1 MQEATSGPLKV
12 LGDSLRNNPETLFT
26 NRIKAFTMMY
36 NTGHYAYIAVY
47 KLLYRYFYLKRMEM
61 DYYFHK
67 ADPLVYSFMDAAN
80 KKAGYCKFTVSKRHL
95 VNADYIGVYTFPKN
109 WRYTD
114 AVNYK

>member
-1 MQEATSGPLKV
+1 M
-12 LGDSLRNNPETLFT
+12 F
-26 NRIKAFTMMY
+26 F
-36 NTGHYAYIAVY
+36 
-47 KLLYRYFYLKRMEM
+47 
-61 DYYFHK
+61 K

-80 KKAGYCKFTVSKRHL
+80 KRAGYCKFTVSKRHL